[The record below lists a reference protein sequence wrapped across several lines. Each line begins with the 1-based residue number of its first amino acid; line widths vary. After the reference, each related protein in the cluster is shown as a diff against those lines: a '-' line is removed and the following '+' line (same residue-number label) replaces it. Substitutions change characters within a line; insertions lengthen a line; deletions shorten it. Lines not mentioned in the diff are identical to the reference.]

1 MFKKS
6 QVWQGTRNKE
16 HIILVKRVHET
27 MPLVDVEFI
36 DGPRK
41 GHKGWIYTDTVEVE
55 CTLIGNNY
63 QEKSPAPLPD
73 DGGEAVAMPRETHNL
88 IQNLRRDNKELRRQ
102 NKDLRDDIGDMAS
115 KLHLAYRDKFP
126 GIAALW
132 PTPEALPEQRGCR
145 KEDC

>member
-1 MFKKS
+1 MFKKG
-6 QVWQGTRNKE
+6 QVWQGTRNKG

-41 GHKGWIYTDTVEVE
+41 GHKGWIYTDTVEAE

-63 QEKSPAPLPD
+63 QERATRK
-73 DGGEAVAMPRETHNL
+73 
-88 IQNLRRDNKELRRQ
+88 
-102 NKDLRDDIGDMAS
+102 
-115 KLHLAYRDKFP
+115 
-126 GIAALW
+126 
-132 PTPEALPEQRGCR
+132 ALPEQRGCR

>member
-1 MFKKS
+1 MFKKG
-6 QVWQGTRNKE
+6 QVWRNNTYGT
-16 HIILVKRVHET
+16 LYRV
-27 MPLVDVEFI
+27 VRVSAGVNAGVYAVVEAITGRDIGFCVHL
-36 DGPRK
+36 GPATTARK
-41 GHKGWIYTDTVEVE
+41 GF
-55 CTLIGNNY
+55 TLIGNNY
-63 QEKSPAPLPD
+63 RERATTKAEKPPID
-73 DGGEAVAMPRETHNL
+73 KETHNL

-115 KLHLAYRDKFP
+115 KLHLAFRDKFP